1 MVPPPPTPNLDP
13 AVADAV
19 RPGEAGPAA
28 PAPAAPCEAPPTDD
42 LFPIGV
48 ERMRQL
54 REAIR
59 NGTYPTER
67 DVVEGLARM
76 FGGRGA

>member
-1 MVPPPPTPNLDP
+1 MAPPSPTPNLDP

-19 RPGEAGPAA
+19 RPEPNGPEGTPPAA
-28 PAPAAPCEAPPTDD
+28 EAPPEAD
-42 LFPIGV
+42 LFPIGI
-48 ERMRQL
+48 ERLRQL

-59 NGTYPTER
+59 SGTYPTER

-76 FGGRGA
+76 FGGRG